1 MSKKRATF
9 VHLHNHTEYSLLDGA
24 IRIEDLAKRA
34 AELGLSALAITD
46 HGNMFGVIPFYR
58 EMQKAGV
65 KPIVGAEVYVAPADR
80 KERRIHTE
88 IPEASFHLTL
98 LCRNETGYRNLMKLV
113 SKAFLEGFYYRPRV
127 DHELLAQH
135 HDGLIA
141 MSGCLK
147 GEVNYFLRRDETER
161 AAQAAA
167 RYQEIFGHDS
177 FYLEVMRHGYQE
189 QDKIIPGI
197 LELSSLL
204 DISIVATND
213 CHYLRQEDARAHDV
227 LLCIQTGKRESDAN
241 RLRMGSDQFFLRSP
255 AEMAR
260 VFADIPDALSRTH
273 EIAERC
279 NLLLELERVH
289 FQLPEYRPPDG
300 YADSSAYLAHL
311 AREGAFGRYGQLTTS
326 IEQRLN
332 HELEVIC
339 RMGFAGYFL
348 IVKEIVDFARSQGIP
363 VGPGR
368 GSAAGCMVLY
378 CLGITEIDPLRHG
391 LLFERFLIPE
401 RVSLPDVDI
410 DFLDSR
416 RQEVIEFIRRRYGE
430 ESVAQIITFGTMQ
443 ARAVVR
449 DVGRVLDVPIAE
461 VDRITKL
468 IPDNCKYIDTALQ
481 QVEELQDLVASRS
494 EYQDL
499 WAIAR
504 KLEGLN
510 RHASVHASAVVIAPR
525 PLTEF
530 VPLYKPPGGE
540 VCTQY
545 DMYALDAVGLLKLDV
560 LGLRT
565 LTVVEET
572 VRLVRES
579 GHEIDVT
586 RVPLDDQKTFELLRR
601 ADTVGV
607 FQLESP
613 GMRDLCRRMQPE
625 RLEHIVALIALYR
638 PGPMDLIPQYLAR
651 KAGTQPIEYEHRLL
665 EPITKET
672 YGVFIYQEQVIQ
684 AAQVLAGY
692 SPGKADLLRR
702 AMGKKKPEEMA
713 AHRDSFVEGCYRQN
727 RIPRE
732 KAEHIFDMLAKFAG
746 YGFNKSHAAGYA
758 YLSYIT
764 AYLKANYPVEFM
776 AAALTSEIG
785 DSKKLAMFVNETR
798 RSGLTVLGPDVN
810 ASGVKFKIENGAIR
824 FGLAGVKNVGETVCE
839 KLVTEREMH
848 GPYRSFF
855 DFLVR
860 NRGIVN
866 RKVVE
871 SLIKAGAFDLFDR
884 NRAGLLDSLEWEMTK
899 AASERLQFQEL
910 QGNLFGSEPASG
922 PASRPTP
929 GFDMGTLLGYE
940 KEAFG
945 FYFSSHPLEPF
956 RTECEGLGIL
966 PINQLVTKKEGT
978 SVSICGVVTAQ
989 RIRKSKRD
997 QDYAV
1002 VTIEDF
1008 DDSVEV
1014 WVFSDRLEQYRGR
1027 LKPDSLVVVQGTVR
1041 FRSGS
1046 SERGGVRGV
1055 PQVMAE
1061 RVLLLQE
1068 CRQYLKTIVLSLKE
1082 QDADDALLSRLKEA
1096 ITAWPGEGT
1105 VFLELRSPEGGI
1117 RRFRLSEIKVK
1128 IDSQLLATLGELLG
1142 PRCVR
1147 VVGGLPQCNRG
1158 RQFPGSRP
1166 ARS

>member
-1 MSKKRATF
+1 MSKKRQDF

-24 IRIEDLAKRA
+24 IRVEDLAKQA
-34 AELGLSALAITD
+34 AEFGMTALAITD
-46 HGNMFGVIPFYR
+46 HGNMFGIIPFYR
-58 EMQKAGV
+58 AMQEAGV

-80 KERRIHTE
+80 RERRIHPD

-98 LCRNETGYRNLMKLV
+98 LCRNEAGYYNLMKLV

-127 DHELLAQH
+127 DHQLLAEH
-135 HDGLIA
+135 HDGIIA
-141 MSGCLK
+141 LSGCLK
-147 GEVNYFLRRDETER
+147 GEVNYFLRRGETER

-167 RYQEIFGHDS
+167 RYQEIFGHDN

-189 QDKIIPGI
+189 QERIIPGI

-204 DISIVATND
+204 DIPVVATND
-213 CHYLRQEDARAHDV
+213 CHYLRREDARAHDV
-227 LLCIQTGKRESDAN
+227 LLCIQTGKRESDTN
-241 RLRMGSDQFFLRSP
+241 RLRMSSDQLFLRSP
-255 AEMAR
+255 ADMAE
-260 VFADIPDALSRTH
+260 VFADMPEALTRTR

-279 NLLLELERVH
+279 NLLLDLEHVQ
-289 FQLPEYRPPDG
+289 FKLPEYHPPAG
-300 YADSSAYLAHL
+300 YTDSSAYLAHL
-311 AREGAFGRYGQLTTS
+311 AREGALKRYGKMTPAV
-326 IEQRLN
+326 EQRLN
-332 HELEVIC
+332 NELDVIC

-348 IVKEIVDFARSQGIP
+348 IVKEIVDFAKSQGIP

-368 GSAAGCMVLY
+368 GSAAGCLVLY
-378 CLGITEIDPLRHG
+378 CLGITEIDPLRHD

-410 DFLDSR
+410 DFLDAR
-416 RQEVIEFIRRRYGE
+416 RQEVIDFIRRRYGE
-430 ESVAQIITFGTMQ
+430 DSVAQIITFGTMQ

-461 VDRITKL
+461 VDRIAKL
-468 IPDNCKYIDTALQ
+468 IPDNCKYIDTALE
-481 QVEELQDLVASRS
+481 QVEELQDLVSSRA
-494 EYQDL
+494 EYRDL

-510 RHASVHASAVVIAPR
+510 RHTSVHASAVVIAPR
-525 PLTEF
+525 PLIEY

-565 LTVVEET
+565 LTVVEEA

-579 GHEIDVT
+579 GHEIDIT
-586 RVPLDDQKTFELLRR
+586 KLPLDDRKTFELLRR

-713 AHRDSFVEGCYRQN
+713 AHRDTFVEGCYRQS
-727 RIPRE
+727 RIPKE
-732 KAEHIFDMLAKFAG
+732 KAEHIFDMLARFAG

-764 AYLKANYPVEFM
+764 AYLKANYPTEFM
-776 AAALTSEIG
+776 AAVLTSEVG
-785 DSKKLAMFVNETR
+785 DFKKLAKFVSEAR

-810 ASGVKFKIENGAIR
+810 ASGVKFTIEGRAIR
-824 FGLAGVKNVGETVCE
+824 FGLAGIKNVGENACE
-839 KLVTEREMH
+839 RIVAERQAH
-848 GPYRSFF
+848 GRYKSLF

-860 NRGIVN
+860 NRGTVN
-866 RKVVE
+866 RKAVE
-871 SLIKAGAFDLFDR
+871 SLIKAGAFDQFDR
-884 NRAGLLDSLEWEMTK
+884 NRAALLEVLEWEMAK
-899 AASERLQFQEL
+899 AASERLQFREL
-910 QGNLFGSEPASG
+910 QVDLFGGNSG
-922 PASRPTP
+922 GTSTP
-929 GFDMGTLLGYE
+929 KAVPKFDMGMLLSYE
-940 KEAFG
+940 KDAFG

-956 RTECEGLGIL
+956 RAECEGLGIL
-966 PINQLVTKKEGT
+966 PISQLGTKRDGAL
-978 SVSICGVVTAQ
+978 VSICGIVTAQ
-989 RIRKSKRD
+989 KFRESRRN
-997 QDYAV
+997 QEYAV
-1002 VTIEDF
+1002 ITIEDF

-1014 WVFSDRLEQYRGR
+1014 WIFDDRLEKYREV
-1027 LKPDSLVVVQGTVR
+1027 LKPESLVVVQGTVR
-1041 FRSGS
+1041 FRAGGGEMSGAQ
-1046 SERGGVRGV
+1046 GV
-1055 PQVMAE
+1055 PRVMAE
-1061 RVLLLQE
+1061 RVLPLQQ
-1068 CRQYLKTIVLSLKE
+1068 CGQYLKSIMLSLTE
-1082 QDADDALLSRLKEA
+1082 QDMDDELLLRLREA
-1096 ITAWPGEGT
+1096 IVAQPGDGT
-1105 VFLELRSPEGGI
+1105 VFLELHTQGHRV
-1117 RRFRLSEIKVK
+1117 RRFRMIEMRVR
-1128 IDSQLLATLGELLG
+1128 IDNRLVTALRELLG
-1142 PRCVR
+1142 TER
-1147 VVGGLPQCNRG
+1147 VKVAGSLPQSSHSG
-1158 RQFPGSRP
+1158 GVSGSRTR
-1166 ARS
+1166 RS